1 MTNSSQFSEP
11 KRLPTERHRLLSI
24 YLALEQYPILSNK
37 IRSRM
42 RKELITRGAITRPAF
57 EARAR
62 KMAII
67 SQQREGLVDPYG
79 EENTD
84 VWDVRLARVRDH
96 LTDLLFSQHFSFDD
110 FENIVSVTLGER
122 GVGQKELLLSFNPEL
137 EPLELVFKQAMSIE
151 NMPPEEKAQYF
162 HRLEECKVVLIRTL
176 ISDQLRYINVA
187 KEWLTISDLYE
198 VRRRKIGFGRI
209 GGKAAGMLLA
219 VRILNETADPEL
231 KACLN
236 SAESYF
242 IGADEFYGYLSLN
255 NLYHWMD
262 QKYKTEEE
270 MRVDYPQI
278 LKDFENG
285 KFPPDIEERLEALL
299 VNAGDRPLIVRSS
312 SLLEDNFG
320 TSFAGKYD
328 SVFLPNQG
336 TLEENLH
343 ALIRG
348 IGHVYGSV
356 HEPNALLYRRS
367 KGLLDYD
374 ERMAVLIQVVQG
386 EKFDHYY
393 LPHAAGVAFSRNMY
407 RWAPQITREDG
418 FIRMVWGLGTRAVD
432 RVGNDYPRLI
442 ALSHPTL
449 RPAKNVDE
457 ISRYSQR
464 YVDLIDLDE
473 NVFKTLPI
481 HDVLSSKYSPL
492 RLVAQIQEE
501 GYFLPIQTNVIEH
514 PERVVITYDEL
525 LRRTSFAEYMRR
537 ILRTLENNYGFPVD
551 MEFTLQIDQLE
562 KSQPKLC
569 ITILQCRPQSRLADI
584 DQVPL
589 PVGLNNEDIIFST
602 HFMVPEGFVDHVEY
616 VLFVPPEAYY
626 RLPSI
631 ASRQKLARMIGRLN
645 KSMGEKKFICV
656 GPGRWG
662 SSNSDLGVPIG
673 YADIYNTR
681 ALVELAGKGIGPEPE
696 PSLGTHFFQDL
707 MESQTYPLA
716 IILDDEMSI
725 FNRDFF
731 YQTPSRLS
739 EWMEVEEEMKDALRL
754 IRVSD
759 YRAGSYLQIVMKDEQ
774 RQAIAFLISAS

>member
-1 MTNSSQFSEP
+1 MTGPLVTPEP

-24 YLALEQYPILSNK
+24 YLALEQYPILARK

-42 RKELITRGAITRPAF
+42 RKDLFARGVITRPAF

-62 KMAII
+62 RMAIL
-67 SQQREGLVDPYG
+67 SQRREGLVNPYA
-79 EENTD
+79 EETSE
-84 VWDVRLARVRDH
+84 VWEQRLSKIRDH
-96 LTDLLFSQHFSFDD
+96 LTDLLFSQHFSFEE
-110 FENIVSVTLGER
+110 FERIVTQALSER
-122 GVGQKELLLSFNPEL
+122 GIVEKELLLSFNPEL
-137 EPLELVFKQAMSIE
+137 EPLELVIKQAMSIE
-151 NMPPEEKAQYF
+151 NMPPKERTLYE
-162 HRLEECKVVLIRTL
+162 HRLEECKVVLIRNL

-187 KEWLTISDLYE
+187 KEWLTVSDLVE

-219 VRILNETADPEL
+219 VRLLSEVSDPEI

-242 IGADEFYGYLSLN
+242 VGADEFYAFISIN
-255 NLYHWMD
+255 NLFHWMD

-270 MRVDYPQI
+270 MRSDYPQI
-278 LKDFENG
+278 LYDYEHG
-285 KFPPDIEERLEALL
+285 QFPPDIEERLTSLL
-299 VNAGDRPLIVRSS
+299 VSVGPRPLIVRSS

-336 TLEENLH
+336 TLEENRK

-348 IGHVYGSV
+348 IGHVYGST

-386 EKFDHYY
+386 EKFGRYY
-393 LPHAAGVAFSRNMY
+393 LPHASGVAFSRNMY

-449 RPAKNVDE
+449 RPSKDVDE

-464 YVDLIDLDE
+464 YVDLINLE
-473 NVFKTLPI
+473 KNCVETLSVKEVI
-481 HDVLSSKYSPL
+481 STRYGPL
-492 RLVAQIQEE
+492 RYIAQIKED
-501 GYFLPIQTNVIEH
+501 GYFLPIQSTLLEN
-514 PERVVITYDEL
+514 PERLIITYDEL
-525 LRRTSFAEYMRR
+525 LRRTPFADYMRR
-537 ILRTLENNYGFPVD
+537 ILQTLESHYGSPVD
-551 MEFTLQIDQLE
+551 MEFTLELGNLQAR
-562 KSQPKLC
+562 QPSLC
-569 ITILQCRPQSRLADI
+569 ITILQCRPQSHLMETR
-584 DQVPL
+584 QVAL
-589 PVGLNNEDIIFST
+589 PVGLKDEEIIFST
-602 HFMVPEGFVDHVEY
+602 HFMVPEGFVERVEY
-616 VLFVPPEAYY
+616 VVFVPPEAYFT
-626 RLPSI
+626 LPTL
-631 ASRQKLARMIGRLN
+631 ASRQLLARTIGKLN
-645 KSMGEKKFICV
+645 KALSEKAFICV

-673 YADIYNTR
+673 YADIFNTKV
-681 ALVELAGKGIGPEPE
+681 LVELAGKGIGPEPE

-707 MESQTYPLA
+707 MEAQIYPLA
-716 IILDDEMSI
+716 IMLDDQHAY
-725 FNRDFF
+725 FNREFF
-731 YQTPSRLS
+731 YNTPNHLA
-739 EWMEVEEEMKDALRL
+739 EWLEVDRETEKALRL

-759 YRAGSYLQIVMKDEQ
+759 YREGSYLQIVMHDEQ
-774 RQAIAFLISAS
+774 RQAIAFLQAE